1 MAVDRPHYRALKYR
15 VNWGLCL
22 LPKSAILRISN
33 RGDILNTQVIETGRD
48 LESAVAQVLS
58 EWQAPSIR
66 VERAEGQCWD
76 FVAEIEVDGTSHRF
90 GVDCKLRPA
99 VRDVEKLAAKGASG
113 PSPLLATVKATR
125 SLIEH
130 CKRLGVSCL
139 DLNGRIWLRAK
150 GVLVDREAPRGAG
163 RFRTSEAPVNVFSLK
178 GSRLPRALLS
188 FPGRQWRQTEL
199 ADVTGLSQGLL
210 SRLLKQTSSEGW
222 VTGSRGDW
230 SVTDADGFL
239 DAWKAADVWRKR
251 VTVHQ
256 YSALEGDL
264 TRLARRVLEHATGE
278 VAFTQWFAA
287 GLRFPY
293 ADVPIVSAY
302 VAESPQRVLAE
313 KLGVREVSSGGK
325 LWLITPKDV
334 GVFQAVRRVDAIPI
348 VCDVQIYLDL
358 LQVGLRGPDQAEAL
372 RAWEG
377 FRKP

>member
-1 MAVDRPHYRALKYR
+1 M
-15 VNWGLCL
+15 NWALCL
-22 LPKSAILRISN
+22 LLDHAILRISN
-33 RGDILNTQVIETGRD
+33 RGDILNAKIIETGHD
-48 LESAVAQVLS
+48 LEIAVAQELS
-58 EWQAPSIR
+58 DWQSPSIR
-66 VERAEGQCWD
+66 VARAEEQHWD
-76 FVAEIEVDGTSHRF
+76 FVADIDVDGTSQRF

-125 SLIEH
+125 TLIEH

-150 GVLVDREAPRGAG
+150 GILVDREAPRGAI
-163 RFRTSEAPVNVFSLK
+163 RFRTAEVPVNIFSLK

-188 FPGRQWRQTEL
+188 FPGRQWCQTEL
-199 ADVTGLSQGLL
+199 ASLTGLSQGLL

-222 VTGSRGDW
+222 VAGSRGDW
-230 SVTDADGFL
+230 SVTDADSFL
-239 DAWKAADVWRKR
+239 DAWKAADIWRKR

-256 YSALEGDL
+256 YSVLEGDL
-264 TRLARRVLEHATGE
+264 TKLARRVLEHATGE

-302 VAESPQRVLAE
+302 VAESPQQALAE
-313 KLGVREVSSGGK
+313 KLGGREVSSGGK

-358 LQVGLRGPDQAEAL
+358 LQVGLRGPDQAEGL